1 MLHCFISKNV
11 MLLLWKVH
19 SFISNKKIGYLR
31 SLFLFIKNAKNF
43 IHIYNNYNY
52 NFIFGNLLWKLL
64 VQLMQYWELRVRNVA
79 AGIQNVVIAYFWHLR
94 ELELLSGNHRILN
107 WMHMNS
113 NYDLY
118 FGKYKLNSLTSI
130 NVVLIM
136 RNETAGIHHVVSAY
150 FWRLRELE
158 LLRGNDRILNCNQCS
173 IKSGKGDYRHTKCS

>member
-1 MLHCFISKNV
+1 
-11 MLLLWKVH
+11 
-19 SFISNKKIGYLR
+19 
-31 SLFLFIKNAKNF
+31 
-43 IHIYNNYNY
+43 
-52 NFIFGNLLWKLL
+52 
-64 VQLMQYWELRVRNVA
+64 
-79 AGIQNVVIAYFWHLR
+79 
-94 ELELLSGNHRILN
+94 
-107 WMHMNS
+107 MNS

-173 IKSGKGDYRHTKCS
+173 IESGKGDYRHTKCS